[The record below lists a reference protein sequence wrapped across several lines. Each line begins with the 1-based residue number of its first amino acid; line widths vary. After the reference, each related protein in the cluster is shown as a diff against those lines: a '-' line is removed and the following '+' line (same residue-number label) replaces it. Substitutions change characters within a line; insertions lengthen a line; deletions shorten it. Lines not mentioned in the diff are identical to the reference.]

1 MEDSADIELYEEIVG
16 NPAYS
21 LQHYDPEI
29 TFKRPITQCECSLGD
44 ASASATTGDV
54 KLTDSSTTTT
64 TTHTVPDDSHYE
76 TVNTVNP
83 PIETVEHIVEPP
95 NPPAG
100 SNIRNESFFSVTVYR
115 NCDLYCVMHGV

>member
-1 MEDSADIELYEEIVG
+1 MQLPVITE
-16 NPAYS
+16 
-21 LQHYDPEI
+21 HYDPEI

-44 ASASATTGDV
+44 AGASATTGDV

-64 TTHTVPDDSHYE
+64 TPTVPDYSHYE
-76 TVNTVNP
+76 TVNTVNTP
-83 PIETVEHIVEPP
+83 TATVEHIVELP
-95 NPPAG
+95 NLPAG